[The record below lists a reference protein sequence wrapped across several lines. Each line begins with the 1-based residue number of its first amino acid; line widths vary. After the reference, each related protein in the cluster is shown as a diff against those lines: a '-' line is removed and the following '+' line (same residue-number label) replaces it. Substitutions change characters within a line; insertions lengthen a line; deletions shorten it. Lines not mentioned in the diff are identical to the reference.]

1 VVLVSGCVCAPCW
14 FVFVFVLHGIV
25 QFNLN
30 ANRPRYLSHPVKLN
44 TSGTPHQN
52 KPARRGLIIYL
63 LIPHIALLV

>member
-1 VVLVSGCVCAPCW
+1 VHDALC
-14 FVFVFVLHGIV
+14 FVFVLHGVV

-30 ANRPRYLSHPVKLN
+30 ANQHIPVAPVKLN

-63 LIPHIALLV
+63 LIPQTTLPV